1 MKYKS
6 MSALAII
13 VASFFLIISIADNE
27 AALVSFIIATILEI
41 IILTWFIYET
51 KQDKIEKAKE
61 EKEQRKLQ
69 KELEEKLKTEQQR
82 REEQLKIEKE
92 EEEKRFKANQEYLAI
107 LEAEREER
115 RKEILARQEAERQER
130 ERIAKEEYERK
141 LACKCIICDDCS
153 MGETICSRCSER
165 KEIFKKELPM
175 KRFGKY
181 EYAHQYRLEL
191 ISSILESK
199 HGFQKEADSLKL
211 IAADEIL
218 EDKYKDKIVNLDL
231 SLLSDIHNGIDETE
245 LKEKYNLSNSHASA
259 AHAEPE
265 FGDKY
270 GNRTLE
276 CLDGDFVR
284 SKAEREIDNFFFNNR
299 IWHIYEKAYHV
310 PNSGKKYNPDF
321 YLPDYNLYIEYFGSE
336 EPKYLRKKDE
346 KIRVYSADPNINF
359 EYLTFEDD
367 NQIYE
372 RLQDICRKYSIP
384 TK

>member
-1 MKYKS
+1 MKYKLI
-6 MSALAII
+6 SALAVT
-13 VASFFLIISIADNE
+13 VASFFLIISIANDE
-27 AALVSFIIATILEI
+27 AALVSFIIATILET
-41 IILTWFIYET
+41 IILIWFIYET

-61 EKEQRKLQ
+61 EEEQRKLQ
-69 KELEEKLKTEQQR
+69 KELEEKLKIEQQR

-92 EEEKRFKANQEYLAI
+92 EKEKRFKANQEYLAI

-130 ERIAKEEYERK
+130 ERLAKEAYERK

-199 HGFQKEADSLKL
+199 HGFQKEAESIKL
-211 IAADEIL
+211 IATDEIL
-218 EDKYKDKIVNLDL
+218 EDKYKDKIVKLDL
-231 SLLSDIHNGIDETE
+231 SILSDIHNGVNKNE
-245 LKEKYNLSNSHASA
+245 LKEKYNLFGNSAGETHAK
-259 AHAEPE
+259 PE

-284 SKAEREIDNFFFNNR
+284 SKAEREIDNFLFSNR
-299 IWHIYEKAYHV
+299 IWHIYEKTYHA
-310 PNSGKKYNPDF
+310 PNSEIPYKADF
-321 YLPDYNLYIEYFGSE
+321 YLPDYNLYIEYFGMKTPE
-336 EPKYLRKKDE
+336 YLRQKDE
-346 KIRVYSADPNINF
+346 KITIYSADPNINF

-372 RLQDICRKYSIP
+372 RLQNICRKYSIP